1 LEFVMPQLPLMAV
14 VLADADGVMTLIFVV
29 FAIISGIMKLVNGAQ
44 GEAPAPAAGNK
55 PKPAR
60 PKSLEDE
67 IASFLNDVKS
77 KNREGAGGNSGR
89 DPKQPAEVIFDERP
103 RPTAQR
109 PGQATK
115 PKPPQATPP
124 KPQRGT
130 QESRKKGSAA
140 SPPMANRSPKKP
152 VATQSAAGAQQRV
165 AGHAAELGQGVQS
178 HLKAHMS
185 ERIGQMVSH
194 DLAPRI
200 SESVAS
206 HLGNATP
213 VTTAA
218 TVAQVP
224 EHPLLSELRQPQT
237 LQRAMVASLILA
249 PPRALANRR

>member
-1 LEFVMPQLPLMAV
+1 
-14 VLADADGVMTLIFVV
+14 
-29 FAIISGIMKLVNGAQ
+29 
-44 GEAPAPAAGNK
+44 
-55 PKPAR
+55 
-60 PKSLEDE
+60 
-67 IASFLNDVKS
+67 
-77 KNREGAGGNSGR
+77 
-89 DPKQPAEVIFDERP
+89 
-103 RPTAQR
+103 
-109 PGQATK
+109 
-115 PKPPQATPP
+115 
-124 KPQRGT
+124 
-130 QESRKKGSAA
+130 
-140 SPPMANRSPKKP
+140 MANRSPKKP